1 MWSLKQ
7 SKHFKTYTYDKWLK
21 ERKPTCLGFMWW
33 VISYKL
39 WIVTTHQYYRLI
51 CWHSGH
57 DYKDGDEMKVVLGDT
72 EYPLGSYEKQC
83 LRCGEITTERVD

>member
-7 SKHFKTYTYDKWLK
+7 SKHWETYAYDRWLK
-21 ERKPTCLGFMWW
+21 DREPTSFSFIRW
-33 VISYKL
+33 VIGYKL
-39 WIVTTHQYYRLI
+39 WIVTTHQYFKLV
-51 CWHSGH
+51 CWRNGH

-83 LRCGEITTERVD
+83 LRCGKIIIERN